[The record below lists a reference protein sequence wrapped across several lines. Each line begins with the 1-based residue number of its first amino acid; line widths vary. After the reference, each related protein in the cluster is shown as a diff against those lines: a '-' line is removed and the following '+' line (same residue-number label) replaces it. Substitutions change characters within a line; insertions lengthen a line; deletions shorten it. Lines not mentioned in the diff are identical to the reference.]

1 MSLPVSLDPSLL
13 GSCRNSPPKCQAF
26 CGIFCTEDGLLDSVS
41 ASTKCLICGCFA
53 ASHIHPPDHKTQTTS
68 TSMDP
73 PPLSSSKPFPKP
85 FPSGSA
91 TANSI
96 FGARSGLN
104 TTAQQFSASPFRDHI
119 KERETRRESTNVNAT
134 SDPELGDKRRFN
146 PAEADRKAQF
156 DNITGRPKKKK
167 KADLPKS
174 TKSSAKISESL
185 PKPVVFHIVLYGK
198 PSLVSRGE
206 ATRPSSTEF
215 QALWSLRRIR
225 PISLPPHAA
234 HFEICTAIELAFAD
248 LLPATVQPS
257 DIQFCIL
264 QVQKVGRGQSA
275 LLKLLE
281 KDTFNV
287 DDLCMASVSA
297 KPKDIPSIVVKTCF
311 YITLPTGSSDIDPV
325 DSENSTKSTS
335 GKPRKKSKKSDD
347 YSSDDSIDFDEE
359 NGANNIPESLLLRPL
374 DFDILKRML
383 VNMAGPSDSDHC
395 DWWTTS
401 SEHHFIYSGY
411 TDTTKMLTNWFQ
423 RLAATSNGKS
433 ASPDLIYQEVF
444 RRIMDII
451 SVNVIGNFT
460 FIFSL
465 GSLGMDLIVTCL
477 ETVFSEGEAAGPNF
491 VRKFASN
498 YCDIYQNLRELPTA
512 LLSLVKRFRE
522 RTFRGLW
529 DPKNEYSQ
537 LIHVL
542 DQQGQNLPNGSVSSI
557 FYHEMS
563 HINLT
568 SLSSADIRI
577 GLEKASTVFMDFIL
591 DWMNMNRDGND
602 YKYIFNDFATLCG
615 ALADRIKTHF
625 PSTQRAS
632 TSGHTS
638 GPSCSSPLRSSFTP
652 TSGSAPNQP
661 SATVSSSSTSS
672 SSRMA
677 AAQAFAERVKDFKW
691 SEFVQAL
698 LQDYPHP
705 ELSKR
710 LYFTDIKKLNKIQQ
724 YRKLYLETAHS
735 GRDGLPALYH
745 TFYSKL
751 SPPLADPNEA
761 TFELQKIR
769 GAFTLTTTAWILKF
783 NQFYL
788 QLAPEV
794 DNNGRIEV
802 EREGLRMEDED
813 VEFKDVE
820 DGGAKISK
828 RRAYIVTP
836 LITRALNTLPILIPT
851 LSLQFRNML
860 SNDGCSAFSPIPPT
874 TNHPSFT
881 NLSLSCA
888 PFPSLRVTWCTSS
901 NTMGKGVL

>member
-96 FGARSGLN
+96 FGARSGLK

-185 PKPVVFHIVLYGK
+185 PKPVVFHVVLYGK

-215 QALWSLRRIR
+215 QALWSSRRIR

-257 DIQFCIL
+257 DVQFCIL

-287 DDLCMASVSA
+287 DDLRMASVSA
-297 KPKDIPSIVVKTCF
+297 KPKDIPSTVVKTCF
-311 YITLPTGSSDIDPV
+311 YITLPSGSSDIDPV

-359 NGANNIPESLLLRPL
+359 NGANNMPKSLLLRPL

-451 SVNVIGNFT
+451 SVNVIGNATDLVKLHRSIPVWTTFDDDEFT

-465 GSLGMDLIVTCL
+465 GPSGMDLIVTCL

-529 DPKNEYSQ
+529 DPKNGYSQ

-577 GLEKASTVFMDFIL
+577 GLEKVFGSITDSTKIHPSALCKGQYGLHGFYSRFAGDIL

-602 YKYIFNDFATLCG
+602 YKHIFNDFATLCG

-672 SSRMA
+672 SSRVA

-724 YRKLYLETAHS
+724 YRKLYLI
-735 GRDGLPALYH
+735 YH
-745 TFYSKL
+745 
-751 SPPLADPNEA
+751 PDRNRIPLEWNQIAN
-761 TFELQKIR
+761 I
-769 GAFTLTTTAWILKF
+769 LTQTIGYAR
-783 NQFYL
+783 
-788 QLAPEV
+788 P
-794 DNNGRIEV
+794 
-802 EREGLRMEDED
+802 
-813 VEFKDVE
+813 
-820 DGGAKISK
+820 
-828 RRAYIVTP
+828 
-836 LITRALNTLPILIPT
+836 
-851 LSLQFRNML
+851 
-860 SNDGCSAFSPIPPT
+860 
-874 TNHPSFT
+874 
-881 NLSLSCA
+881 
-888 PFPSLRVTWCTSS
+888 
-901 NTMGKGVL
+901 